1 MKPSPLA
8 SELFERLYAEAY
20 NEGRMDEKKEL
31 LSLLSPGKTSE
42 ARKPQKPAS
51 KPRAKSRRRRAPKGI
66 VPTFVSRVLGEAGPL
81 TPAEVMGR
89 ARSADERMIKE
100 VSVRNQ
106 LRKGEKS
113 GAYKKAGG
121 KWSLSGKK

>member
-1 MKPSPLA
+1 
-8 SELFERLYAEAY
+8 
-20 NEGRMDEKKEL
+20 MDEKKEL
-31 LSLLSPGKTSE
+31 LSLLSPDKTSE
-42 ARKPQKPAS
+42 ARKPRKPQKPAS
-51 KPRAKSRRRRAPKGI
+51 KPRSKPRRRRAPKGI
-66 VPTFVSRVLGEAGPL
+66 VPAFVSRVLGEAGPL